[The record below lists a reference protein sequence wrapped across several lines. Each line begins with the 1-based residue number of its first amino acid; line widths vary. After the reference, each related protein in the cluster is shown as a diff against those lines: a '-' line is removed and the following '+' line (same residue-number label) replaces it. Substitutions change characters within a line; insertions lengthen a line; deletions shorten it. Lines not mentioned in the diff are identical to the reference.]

1 MNDKNKMDERMHDGL
16 PFFITMCRLS
26 FESVYNIEGKFPPA
40 LFIDEQTLIRW
51 ADSRQLNIKRLG
63 DISLEDAKVIT
74 WTDGVANVQY
84 EGVWARS
91 DWNGYRSA
99 MIEHSKSAA
108 TEQTALAL
116 KTLDA
121 DHVINRANI
130 ENTFG
135 TDWKKTW
142 VYLFPASSGVNRSFG
157 SNVEKIRISYT
168 CGTDKIRL
176 APIHLLKM
184 FVADGPS
191 NPAELET
198 AIEQIRNQIVLA
210 DNEVKERLLSE
221 IASQYSQA
229 RFGKTKVSI
238 DDYGRMTNVDPM

>member
-1 MNDKNKMDERMHDGL
+1 MHDGL
-16 PFFITMCRLS
+16 PFFVAMCRLS

-40 LFIDEQTLIRW
+40 LFIDEKTLITW
-51 ADSRQLNIKRLG
+51 ADSRRLNIKPLG
-63 DISLEDAKVIT
+63 NISLADAKVIT
-74 WTDGVANVQY
+74 WTDGVSNVQY

-91 DWNGYRSA
+91 DWNGYRDA
-99 MIEHSKSAA
+99 MVEHSKSAA
-108 TEQTALAL
+108 TEKTALAL

-121 DHVINRANI
+121 DHIINRANI
-130 ENTFG
+130 KSTFG
-135 TDWKKTW
+135 NDWKKTW

-157 SNVEKIRISYT
+157 CNVEKIYISYT
-168 CGTDKIRL
+168 CSTDKIRL

-198 AIEQIRNQIVLA
+198 AIKQIRNQIVLA

-229 RFGKTKVSI
+229 RFGKTKISI
-238 DDYGRMTNVDPM
+238 DDHGLIASVDLA